1 MRFLPLVENE
11 VLKLLKRRRFRVV
24 LLILVALIGL
34 IVYAQIK
41 GRERF
46 LGKENWRVRVQE
58 RIARMQNQV
67 RSGRMPRTAE
77 RWTRFEIARL
87 QYHVDRD
94 VDPDAISGP
103 LFVRLFANASSY
115 LLLPLLA
122 LVFGSDIVSS
132 EFSQG
137 TIKLLLTRPV
147 SRAAVLSSKLAALV
161 LAITLMVLAGGVVA
175 YAFGGAAFGYRGMG
189 RSGPDGIPPLRRRLL
204 RRLDGSFS
212 RSLEGHA
219 PRLRPGLV
227 RGSHGRGAG
236 APDVGPA
243 ALDRRRDGDDVRGA
257 HRRNDPAAGGAV
269 VGGAEIPVR
278 DESPAARLLLGFAS
292 ADPRHHDRLRGD
304 GSRGLGRR
312 RESWRR
318 SWCSCAATFSPSSQL
333 SVFSSQFRWPKL
345 TTASLITD
353 H

>member
-77 RWTRFEIARL
+77 RWTRFEMARL
-87 QYHVDRD
+87 QYHVDRN

-137 TIKLLLTRPV
+137 TIKLGGEHGGPGDRP
-147 SRAAVLSSKLAALV
+147 RQEELDCALRE
-161 LAITLMVLAGGVVA
+161 LGG
-175 YAFGGAAFGYRGMG
+175 
-189 RSGPDGIPPLRRRLL
+189 
-204 RRLDGSFS
+204 
-212 RSLEGHA
+212 H
-219 PRLRPGLV
+219 
-227 RGSHGRGAG
+227 
-236 APDVGPA
+236 
-243 ALDRRRDGDDVRGA
+243 DVR
-257 HRRNDPAAGGAV
+257 
-269 VGGAEIPVR
+269 AEDQGEQRQEQIARSVR
-278 DESPAARLLLGFAS
+278 EEA
-292 ADPRHHDRLRGD
+292 
-304 GSRGLGRR
+304 
-312 RESWRR
+312 
-318 SWCSCAATFSPSSQL
+318 
-333 SVFSSQFRWPKL
+333 
-345 TTASLITD
+345 
-353 H
+353 

>member
-77 RWTRFEIARL
+77 RWTRFEMARL
-87 QYHVDRD
+87 QYHVDRN

-147 SRAAVLSSKLAALV
+147 SRAAVLASKLAALV
-161 LAITLMVLAGGVVA
+161 LAITLMVLAGGAVA
-175 YAFGGAAFGYRGMG
+175 YVFGGAAFGFAGWGAPVLTGFRLSGEAFDVTAIRSLVLWKDTLLVFGLAWYAALSVGALALLTSVLLRSTAAAMG
-189 RSGPDGIPPLRRRLL
+189 TMFAALIAGTILPRVAPSWEAQKYLFVTNLPLPDYYSGSPPPIPGITVGFAVAVLTVWAAAAILAAFVVFLRR
-204 RRLDGSFS
+204 
-212 RSLEGHA
+212 
-219 PRLRPGLV
+219 
-227 RGSHGRGAG
+227 
-236 APDVGPA
+236 DVLA
-243 ALDRRRDGDDVRGA
+243 
-257 HRRNDPAAGGAV
+257 
-269 VGGAEIPVR
+269 
-278 DESPAARLLLGFAS
+278 
-292 ADPRHHDRLRGD
+292 
-304 GSRGLGRR
+304 
-312 RESWRR
+312 
-318 SWCSCAATFSPSSQL
+318 
-333 SVFSSQFRWPKL
+333 
-345 TTASLITD
+345 
-353 H
+353 

>member
-1 MRFLPLVENE
+1 MSWVLGLFTTHNLPVGTTDELMRFLPLVENE

-77 RWTRFEIARL
+77 RWTRFEMARL
-87 QYHVDRD
+87 QYHVDRN

-137 TIKLLLTRPV
+137 TIKLLLTRPR
-147 SRAAVLSSKLAALV
+147 SRA
-161 LAITLMVLAGGVVA
+161 
-175 YAFGGAAFGYRGMG
+175 
-189 RSGPDGIPPLRRRLL
+189 
-204 RRLDGSFS
+204 
-212 RSLEGHA
+212 
-219 PRLRPGLV
+219 
-227 RGSHGRGAG
+227 
-236 APDVGPA
+236 
-243 ALDRRRDGDDVRGA
+243 
-257 HRRNDPAAGGAV
+257 
-269 VGGAEIPVR
+269 
-278 DESPAARLLLGFAS
+278 
-292 ADPRHHDRLRGD
+292 
-304 GSRGLGRR
+304 
-312 RESWRR
+312 
-318 SWCSCAATFSPSSQL
+318 
-333 SVFSSQFRWPKL
+333 
-345 TTASLITD
+345 
-353 H
+353 

>member
-11 VLKLLKRRRFRVV
+11 TLKLLKRRRFRVV

-34 IVYAQIK
+34 IVYAQVR

-46 LGKENWRVRVQE
+46 LGKENWHVRVQE

-77 RWTRFEIARL
+77 RWARFEMARL
-87 QYHVDRD
+87 QYHADHD

-103 LFVRLFANASSY
+103 LFVRLFANNSSY

-147 SRAAVLSSKLAALV
+147 SRAAVLASKLAALV

-175 YAFGGAAFGYRGMG
+175 YALGGAAFGYRGWGAPILTGFRLSGGDAFDLTTVRALALWKETVLVFGLAWFAALSVGALALLTSVLLRSTAAAMG
-189 RSGPDGIPPLRRRLL
+189 TMFAALIAGTILPRVAPSWEAQKYLFATNLPLPDYYSGSPPPIPGITIGFAAAVLAVWAVAAVLAAFVVFLRR
-204 RRLDGSFS
+204 
-212 RSLEGHA
+212 
-219 PRLRPGLV
+219 
-227 RGSHGRGAG
+227 
-236 APDVGPA
+236 DVLA
-243 ALDRRRDGDDVRGA
+243 
-257 HRRNDPAAGGAV
+257 
-269 VGGAEIPVR
+269 
-278 DESPAARLLLGFAS
+278 
-292 ADPRHHDRLRGD
+292 
-304 GSRGLGRR
+304 
-312 RESWRR
+312 
-318 SWCSCAATFSPSSQL
+318 
-333 SVFSSQFRWPKL
+333 
-345 TTASLITD
+345 
-353 H
+353 